1 MNNATIEKQTPDIVE
16 ASPDIYNPIM
26 PPGKGLIDW
35 DAFIQQEPENQ
46 LIRTVRAFLAEYQIE
61 TPLSHLQVSQ
71 LRDIEQGLST
81 WVRRE
86 EKLLSRDN
94 TGIRKKFVALANRW
108 HEETDY
114 LSSPLRITDNDAYL
128 KIISM
133 GEAVIPLIL
142 EDLRERGGNWYRALR
157 ILSDEDP
164 VSPPVRGEV
173 PKMKEAWLRWGRD
186 KGYIK

>member
-1 MNNATIEKQTPDIVE
+1 MSNATIEKQTPNIAE
-16 ASPDIYNPIM
+16 ASPDIHYLIM
-26 PPGKGLIDW
+26 PLGKGLIYS
-35 DAFIQQEPENQ
+35 DAFIQPEPENQ
-46 LIRTVRAFLAEYQIE
+46 LIRTVRAFLAGYQIE

-71 LRDIEQGLST
+71 LRYIERGLSA

-86 EKLLSRDN
+86 ERLLGSAN
-94 TGIRKKFVALANRW
+94 TRVRKKFIALANHW

-114 LSSPLRITDNDAYL
+114 LSSPLDITDNDNYL

-133 GEAVIPLIL
+133 GEAVLPLIL
-142 EDLRERGGNWYRALR
+142 QDLQERGGNWYRALR

-164 VSPPVRGEV
+164 VSPEVRGEV
-173 PKMKEAWLRWGRD
+173 PKMKEAWLRWGRE